1 MVVKDYL
8 DADPEISD
16 QRFALVSM
24 VLPESN
30 VEKREI
36 FYVSEFLMKKFEK
49 LGLDEARAK
58 TLLGEFQ
65 DFKYANHKDLTD
77 KFTAQNQYEN
87 NLSALK
93 IRGVYQTQDEAKSK
107 AQRLQ
112 RADPNFHIFV
122 ADVGKWLPLFPSVE
136 AQVSN
141 QEYAEEQLNQ
151 IIKEYVKN
159 KEEKDVLYEQEKADK
174 IKAAHADARTQKNL
188 KEQGASLQSKQAG
201 GHEEDSPSASVGPS
215 SLSPKDNKYSINP
228 SRQYKEDTENG
239 KLLEFS

>member
-1 MVVKDYL
+1 MAVKDYL

-24 VLPESN
+24 VLPESII
-30 VEKREI
+30 EKRELY
-36 FYVSEFLMKKFEK
+36 YVSEFFLKKLEK
-49 LGLDEARAK
+49 LNLDESQAK
-58 TLLGEFQ
+58 NLLEEFQ
-65 DFKYANHKDLTD
+65 DFKYANHKELTD
-77 KFTAQNQYEN
+77 NFTAQNEYQN

-112 RADPNFHIFV
+112 RLDPNFHIFV

-136 AQVSN
+136 AQVAN

-159 KEEKDVLYEQEKADK
+159 KEEKDVLYEKEKADK
-174 IKAAHADARTQKNL
+174 IKAAHADAKSQRDLRKSETP
-188 KEQGASLQSKQAG
+188 SQSGVSHRDG
-201 GHEEDSPSASVGPS
+201 GTDAGPS
-215 SLSPKDNKYSINP
+215 LLPKDNKYTVNP
-228 SRQYKEDTENG
+228 SKQYKQDLQDGT
-239 KLLEFS
+239 LLEFT